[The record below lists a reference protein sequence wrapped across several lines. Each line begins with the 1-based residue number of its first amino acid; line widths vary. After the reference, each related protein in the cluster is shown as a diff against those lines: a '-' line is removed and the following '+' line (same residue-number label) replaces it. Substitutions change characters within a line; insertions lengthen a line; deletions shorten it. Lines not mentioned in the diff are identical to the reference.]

1 MSEDNKIIYWAR
13 LYDTREDFP
22 GSGMDPD
29 KPYRGES
36 SHETLASAKKA
47 LLKMVKD
54 IDPNEYGRVEKIEY
68 EWETEFH
75 RWQRI
80 QTMSTWSPDGRSRC
94 LITSTIMPTTYME
107 MWKALFRKFL
117 T

>member
-75 RWQRI
+75 RWDEGDKLDI
-80 QTMSTWSPDGRSRC
+80 YELMSDGSWNHENVR
-94 LITSTIMPTTYME
+94 
-107 MWKALFRKFL
+107 
-117 T
+117 